1 MRLPSCPRPP
11 VPPRRSRSVWPT
23 LYQLGR
29 IVILAG
35 LALTVASAASAWT
48 PTTLVYLGDQAARLA
63 PPDLYRQLVRNQ
75 ASYRIGLE
83 EPFRTGVTGDR
94 FLDPDGQGNLDE
106 ALRTAVQHAIAS
118 IQAPRPFNEI
128 SYRLGLVAHY
138 VALLNDPLAT
148 ASSDPQ
154 EPRYG
159 RDFASY
165 AESTLPRLQLVFYG
179 FRPKVYE
186 NQIDR
191 VLHEAL
197 ARGRSMYPMVGRE
210 YRRVG
215 FQSGRMSFDDRST
228 AYAVSALGQ
237 SHAVSDIAEVL
248 RYIWLRA
255 GGGDERAP
263 LPIRGHAFI
272 PLDPLPRLYG
282 ERQARR

>member
-1 MRLPSCPRPP
+1 MAAMRCSCIARPWYSP
-11 VPPRRSRSVWPT
+11 VWLVVF
-23 LYQLGR
+23 L
-29 IVILAG
+29 VANVFLA
-35 LALTVASAASAWT
+35 SSASAWT
-48 PTTLVYLGDQAARLA
+48 PTNLVYLGEQAARLT
-63 PPDLYRQLVRNQ
+63 PPDLYRQLVKNQ

-83 EPFRTGVTGDR
+83 EPFRTGVSQDR
-94 FLDPDGQGNLDE
+94 FVDPDGSGNLDQ
-106 ALRTAVQHAIAS
+106 ALRTAVDHAVAA

-128 SYRLGLVAHY
+128 CYRLGIVAHY
-138 VALLNDPLAT
+138 AALLNDPLAT

-179 FRPKVYE
+179 FRAKVYE
-186 NQIDR
+186 NQVER
-191 VLHEAL
+191 VIREAL

-215 FQSGRMSFDDRST
+215 FQSGRATFDDRST
-228 AYAVSALGQ
+228 AYGVAALGQ

-255 GGGDERAP
+255 GGGDQRNP
-263 LPIRGHAFI
+263 LPLRGHAFV
-272 PLDPLPRLYG
+272 PLDPLPSLYG

>member
-1 MRLPSCPRPP
+1 M
-11 VPPRRSRSVWPT
+11 
-23 LYQLGR
+23 
-29 IVILAG
+29 IVLAFVG
-35 LALTVASAASAWT
+35 MAPAAFAWT
-48 PTTLVYLGDQAARLA
+48 PRTLVYLGEQAARLT
-63 PPDLYRQLVRNQ
+63 PPDLYRQLVKNQ

-83 EPFRTGVTGDR
+83 EPFRSSVTQDR
-94 FLDPDGQGNLDE
+94 FADPDGSGNLDQ
-106 ALRTAVQHAIAS
+106 ALRTAVDQAIAS

-128 SYRLGLVAHY
+128 SYRLGVVAHY

-179 FRPKVYE
+179 FRSKVYDDQVE
-186 NQIDR
+186 R
-191 VLHEAL
+191 VMREAF

-215 FQSGRMSFDDRST
+215 FQSGRASFDDRST
-228 AYAVSALGQ
+228 AYGVSALGQ
-237 SHAVSDIAEVL
+237 CHAVSDIAEVL

-255 GGGDERAP
+255 GGGDQRAP
-263 LPIRGHAFI
+263 LPIRGHAFV
-272 PLDPLPRLYG
+272 PLDPLPRLVG
-282 ERQARR
+282 ERQASR